1 VQYGEVE
8 LVSDAFANNSPIP
21 QKYTC
26 KGENISPPLRVL
38 AIPPDT
44 QSMALVV
51 EDLDASPRPRVHWFV
66 FNIPSVT
73 ADIFEGKPPNG
84 GMEGFANGGK
94 PGYEGPCPGYFKG
107 VHRYRFRV
115 IALKTSLDAPETITL
130 DDIEQIFHENTI
142 AQADLIGTVE
152 GTGEKVR

>member
-152 GTGEKVR
+152 EPGRK